1 MTNAKSADLARK
13 NLEKRLGFL
22 RDTDLTSPRGGW
34 IRAVRDALGMSSRQL
49 AGRLGVSQ
57 SRITPLERAEA
68 QGAATLKT
76 LKEAAEALDCTFVYA
91 FVPNK
96 PLDQIVEDRA
106 RSKAHDQI
114 GTVSHGMLLENQSM
128 TKEQTREELDR
139 MTRDILA
146 EPVSRL
152 WDDE

>member
-1 MTNAKSADLARK
+1 MSNARQSALARK
-13 NLEKRLGFL
+13 NLDKRLGFL
-22 RDTDLTSPRGGW
+22 RDTDLTSPKGGW
-34 IRAVRDALGMSSRQL
+34 IRAIRDALGMSSRQL
-49 AGRLGVSQ
+49 ASRLGVSQ

-68 QGAATLKT
+68 HGSATLKT
-76 LKEAAEALDCTFVYA
+76 LREAAEALDCTLVYA

-106 RSKAHDQI
+106 RSKAYDQI
-114 GTVSHGMLLENQSM
+114 GTISHGMLLENQSM
-128 TKEQTREELDR
+128 TKVQMNEELER

-146 EPVSRL
+146 EPISHL

>member
-1 MTNAKSADLARK
+1 MSNAKRADLARK

-22 RDTDLTSPRGGW
+22 RDTDLASPKSGW
-34 IRAVRDALGMSSRQL
+34 IRAIRDALGMSSRQL

-68 QGAATLKT
+68 HGAATLKT
-76 LKEAAEALDCTFVYA
+76 LKEAAQALDCTLVYA

-96 PLDQIVEDRA
+96 PLDDIVQDRA

-114 GTVSHGMLLENQSM
+114 GTISHGMLLENQSM
-128 TKEQTREELDR
+128 TKEQTREELER

-146 EPVSRL
+146 EPISRL

>member
-1 MTNAKSADLARK
+1 MSNAKQSALARK
-13 NLEKRLGFL
+13 NLDKRLGFL
-22 RDTDLTSPRGGW
+22 RDTDLTSPKGGW
-34 IRAVRDALGMSSRQL
+34 IRAIRDALGMSSRQL
-49 AGRLGVSQ
+49 ASRLGVSQ

-68 QGAATLKT
+68 HGGATLKT
-76 LKEAAEALDCTFVYA
+76 LKEAAEALDCTLVYA

-114 GTVSHGMLLENQSM
+114 GTISHGMLLENQSM
-128 TKEQTREELDR
+128 TKAQTREELER

-146 EPVSRL
+146 EPISRL

>member
-1 MTNAKSADLARK
+1 MSNAKQSALARK

-22 RDTDLTSPRGGW
+22 RDNDLTSPKGGW
-34 IRAVRDALGMSSRQL
+34 IRAIRDALGMSSRQL
-49 AGRLGVSQ
+49 ASRLGVSQ

-68 QGAATLKT
+68 HGGATLKT
-76 LKEAAEALDCTFVYA
+76 LREAAEALNCTLVYA

-96 PLDQIVEDRA
+96 PLDDIVEDRA

-114 GTVSHGMLLENQSM
+114 AAISHGMLLENQSM
-128 TKEQTREELDR
+128 TNEQTREELER

-146 EPVSRL
+146 EPISRL